1 MIDLAPLV
9 LKTVSLKF
17 CGAEL
22 KLDLSHALFSSFDI
36 DVGTRLLLKAAGKD
50 KALEGAKRIL
60 DMGSG
65 VGVIG
70 LAVAASHPE
79 SFVEARDRDLLACA
93 FTERNREANRVAN
106 LAVAPGLLAQ
116 GRLGPLSPLSEGGLE
131 NADSGYDYIL
141 SNLPAKAGAPVLEA
155 FFRDAA
161 RRLTPAGHLAFVI
174 VKPLQE
180 AAEAWFAAS
189 GLELVSSERG
199 AGHKAY
205 VLKLASAPEAPAEPS
220 VAATAHIAASAEPM
234 PELDFSR
241 LDLSIYVRSRGRFK
255 SASASYEASG
265 FWGLPNF
272 DTLGFEDC
280 VAADLS
286 ERCLAGNLVR
296 DALILNPGCGHLALW
311 LARRLPPER
320 LTAAS
325 RDLLSLAATGAN
337 LAAFPGR
344 KPAYRPVSSLSM
356 DALTPASFDFFAA
369 FPDIIP
375 EYDWISPLWDDAARL
390 LKAGASFLLVAPPT
404 ELFRAEKRRPSGFS
418 LVGEKRK
425 KGAVAA
431 MWRKNM

>member
-9 LKTVSLKF
+9 LKTVPLKF

-36 DVGTRLLLKAAGKD
+36 DVGTRLLLKAVGKD
-50 KALEGAKRIL
+50 KALEGAKRVL

-65 VGVIG
+65 VGVLG

-79 SFVEARDRDLLACA
+79 AFVEARDRDLLACA
-93 FTERNREANRVAN
+93 FTERNRANNRVAN
-106 LAVAPGLLAQ
+106 LSTAPGLLAQ
-116 GRLGPLSPLSEGGLE
+116 GRLGPLCPLASGALGA
-131 NADSGYDYIL
+131 ADSGYDYIL

-161 RRLTPAGHLAFVI
+161 RRLAPGGRLAFVI

-180 AAEAWFAAS
+180 AAEAWYAAS
-189 GLELVSSERG
+189 GFELVSSERG

-205 VLKLASAPEAPAEPS
+205 VLALASKAAPEPEGGPGAAAGRAAGPETGPA
-220 VAATAHIAASAEPM
+220 
-234 PELDFSR
+234 LDFSA
-241 LDLSIYVRSRGRFK
+241 LDLSVYLRGRGRFK
-255 SASASYEASG
+255 SAGASYEASG

-272 DTLGFEDC
+272 DTLGFEDS
-280 VAADLS
+280 VAAELA
-286 ERCLAGNLVR
+286 ERCLAGSLVR
-296 DALILNPGCGHLALW
+296 DALILNPGPGHLALW

-344 KPAYRPVSSLSM
+344 GPAYRPFSSLAM
-356 DALTPASFDFFAA
+356 DELAPASFDLYAA
-369 FPDIIP
+369 FPDIVP
-375 EYDWISPLWDDAARL
+375 EYDWIGPLWADASRL
-390 LKAGASFLLVAPPT
+390 LKAGASFLLVSPPT
-404 ELFRAEKRRPSGFS
+404 ELFRAEKRKPAGFS

-425 KGAVAA
+425 KGAAAA

>member
-9 LKTVSLKF
+9 LKTVPLKF

-36 DVGTRLLLKAAGKD
+36 DVGTRLLLKAVGKD
-50 KALEGAKRIL
+50 KALEGARRVL

-65 VGVIG
+65 VGVLG

-79 SFVEARDRDLLACA
+79 AFVEARDRDLLACA
-93 FTERNREANRVAN
+93 FTERNRANNRVAN
-106 LAVAPGLLAQ
+106 LSTAPGLLAQ
-116 GRLGPLSPLSEGGLE
+116 GRLGPLSPLPPGAPIEE
-131 NADSGYDYIL
+131 SGYDYIL

-161 RRLTPAGHLAFVI
+161 RRLVPGGRLAFVI

-180 AAEAWFAAS
+180 AAEAWYAAS
-189 GLELVSSERG
+189 GFELVSSERG

-205 VLKLASAPEAPAEPS
+205 VLSLASGQAPLPQAKTEAASQAVAAPEAPS
-220 VAATAHIAASAEPM
+220 T
-234 PELDFSR
+234 LDFSA
-241 LDLSIYVRSRGRFK
+241 LDLSSYLRGRGRFK
-255 SASASYEASG
+255 SAGASYEASG
-265 FWGLPNF
+265 FWGLPSF
-272 DTLGFEDC
+272 DTLGFEDG
-280 VAADLS
+280 VAAELA
-286 ERCLAGNLVR
+286 ERCLAGSLVR
-296 DALILNPGCGHLALW
+296 DALILNPGSGHLALW

-344 KPAYRPVSSLSM
+344 RPAYRPLSSLAM
-356 DALTPASFDFFAA
+356 DELEPASFDLYAA
-369 FPDIIP
+369 FPDIVP
-375 EYDWISPLWDDAARL
+375 EYDWIGPLWADASLL
-390 LKAGASFLLVAPPT
+390 LKAGASFLLVSPPT

-425 KGAVAA
+425 KGAAAA

>member
-9 LKTVSLKF
+9 LKTVPLKF

-22 KLDLSHALFSSFDI
+22 RLDLSHALFSSFDI

-50 KALEGAKRIL
+50 EALKGAKRVL

-93 FTERNREANRVAN
+93 FTERNRAGNRVAN

-116 GRLGPLSPLSEGGLE
+116 GRLGPLTPLSERDLGGV
-131 NADSGYDYIL
+131 DSSYDYIL

-155 FFRDAA
+155 FFHDAA
-161 RRLTPAGHLAFVI
+161 RRLAPEGHLAFVI

-189 GLELVSSERG
+189 GFELVSSERG

-205 VLKLASAPEAPAEPS
+205 VLKLASAPEPTAEPQ
-220 VAATAHIAASAEPM
+220 ASAPSADGAEPR
-234 PELDFSR
+234 PELDFSG
-241 LDLSIYVRSRGRFK
+241 LDLSVYVRSHGRFK

-286 ERCLAGNLVR
+286 ERCLAGSLVR
-296 DALILNPGCGHLALW
+296 DVLILNPGPGHLALW
-311 LARRLPPER
+311 LARRLSPER

-325 RDLLSLAATGAN
+325 RDLLALAATGAN

-344 KPAYRPVSSLSM
+344 KPAYRPLSSLSM
-356 DALTPASFDFFAA
+356 DALAPASFDFFAA
-369 FPDIIP
+369 FPDIVP
-375 EYDWISPLWDDAARL
+375 EYDWINPLWSDAARL

-425 KGAVAA
+425 RGAVAA
-431 MWRKNM
+431 MWRRNM